1 MGAGA
6 VSAMVGCEYPGHHS
20 SIHALMY
27 HVFQRT
33 WAIRSSSSRPACRR
47 TRRRSLSARRDTTGM
62 DWMRCP
68 PSYVKRVPKACF
80 VAGTPRSC
88 GEVSEVQ
95 YVLFASPSGARLTL
109 ENQVQLPSY
118 IWTKAQLVRYGF
130 DPDSTW
136 TFLASSSIAGVI
148 LVSSGCN
155 AASPFRLFP
164 GFVVSGD
171 AACRHGASFAWLRGS
186 FVDAGSIDFDEDVQP
201 AYCQGP
207 GRSHSRH
214 TVQ

>member
-1 MGAGA
+1 
-6 VSAMVGCEYPGHHS
+6 
-20 SIHALMY
+20 
-27 HVFQRT
+27 
-33 WAIRSSSSRPACRR
+33 
-47 TRRRSLSARRDTTGM
+47 M

-118 IWTKAQLVRYGF
+118 IWSKTQLVRYGF

-148 LVSSGCN
+148 LVSRRRN
-155 AASPFRLFP
+155 AGIQSRAYFP
-164 GFVVSGD
+164 D
-171 AACRHGASFAWLRGS
+171 L
-186 FVDAGSIDFDEDVQP
+186 
-201 AYCQGP
+201 
-207 GRSHSRH
+207 
-214 TVQ
+214 